1 MAQTALRTKEGEFS
15 ALAQERDRLAKKL
28 ADQEESHK
36 AALKAAQDS
45 EAALKAEYE
54 TEAASWAEARQALS
68 EGYGRVEDL
77 VDGRPPS
84 SSLFACPCKPVY
96 LLTCSVS
103 FFFVKSTFLATP
115 SPPTKPSKLTV
126 RPGGRLGLRSHRTPT
141 GRLRSSFWRSKP
153 ASSRPTACSAIFS
166 VRERRC

>member
-1 MAQTALRTKEGEFS
+1 MRQQLGVAQTALRTKEGEFS

-84 SSLFACPCKPVY
+84 SSLFC
-96 LLTCSVS
+96 LSL
-103 FFFVKSTFLATP
+103 
-115 SPPTKPSKLTV
+115 
-126 RPGGRLGLRSHRTPT
+126 
-141 GRLRSSFWRSKP
+141 
-153 ASSRPTACSAIFS
+153 
-166 VRERRC
+166 

>member
-1 MAQTALRTKEGEFS
+1 MRSQLSGALTALRAKEAECA

-68 EGYGRVEDL
+68 QGYSRVEDL
-77 VDGRPPS
+77 IDGRPPS
-84 SSLFACPCKPVY
+84 SS
-96 LLTCSVS
+96 
-103 FFFVKSTFLATP
+103 FLCL
-115 SPPTKPSKLTV
+115 PPAV
-126 RPGGRLGLRSHRTPT
+126 
-141 GRLRSSFWRSKP
+141 
-153 ASSRPTACSAIFS
+153 
-166 VRERRC
+166 